1 MSQGT
6 GCGRLSLP
14 KHFLGGLIPVVF
26 SMSHFG
32 VISIGMVR
40 VGGDMRGFPSR

>member
-26 SMSHFG
+26 SMSHLRVFKYFEAG
-32 VISIGMVR
+32 CLGMVET
-40 VGGDMRGFPSR
+40 